1 MCCGIWKQV
10 ENMKKADCIR
20 MMLAAVAMAVT
31 VAGCMEDN
39 DGVVCPNKVQQ
50 EWAEAEIGVLL
61 HLDMPVFHPEY
72 NHRQY
77 GTHPDPSTF
86 NPTELN
92 TDQWMEAARK
102 LGAKYAV
109 LTAKHGS
116 GFTLWPTKTHDY
128 NVSRCP
134 WKEGKGDIVADF
146 VASCHK
152 YGIKPGIYANMST
165 NGYLWVDNPGVIQPG
180 SPITQEE
187 YASIMERQLTELWS
201 NYGPLFE
208 VWFDGGI
215 LSPAQGG
222 TDALAL
228 LRRLQPNAIAFQ
240 GPYGYENLIRWV
252 GNEVGTAPD
261 PCWATADS
269 TTNSD
274 GVQVVTG
281 LNGRPDAPFWCPGES
296 DFTLR
301 LQQSFG
307 GGWMWHEGQD
317 SMLYSVDELM
327 RKYETSVGRNTN
339 MLLGLVIDNRGLVP
353 DADVER
359 AAEFGQ
365 AIKQRY
371 GSPTAKT
378 KGRGKR
384 IEMKL
389 KEPLRTDRLVLQED
403 IAKGERVLEWHVE
416 ATTMGGKTI
425 TLCQGTNIGHKR
437 IATFESAEVT
447 SLTLIADSCKAQPII
462 KNMAVFSVNP

>member
-1 MCCGIWKQV
+1 MRRITLLGLSALFLFACSDRP
-10 ENMKKADCIR
+10 ENVVTPSKAQI
-20 MMLAAVAMAVT
+20 
-31 VAGCMEDN
+31 
-39 DGVVCPNKVQQ
+39 

-77 GTHPDPSTF
+77 GTHPDPMTF

-92 TDQWMEAARK
+92 TDQWIETAQK

-116 GFTLWPTKTHDY
+116 GFTLWPTKTHEY
-128 NVSRCP
+128 NISHCP
-134 WKEGKGDIVADF
+134 YKDGKGDIVAEF
-146 VASCHK
+146 VASCRK

-165 NGYLWVDNPGVIQPG
+165 NGYLWVDNPGLVQPG
-180 SPITQEE
+180 SPITQEQ
-187 YASIMERQLTELWS
+187 YADIIKRQLTELWS
-201 NYGPLFE
+201 NYGELFE

-228 LRRLQPNAIAFQ
+228 LRELQPRAIAFQ

-274 GVQVVTG
+274 GVQVVEG

-301 LQQSFG
+301 RQDSFG

-317 SMLYSVDELM
+317 EMLYGLDELM
-327 RKYETSVGRNTN
+327 KRYETSVGRNTN
-339 MLLGLVIDNRGLVP
+339 MLLGLVIDNRGLIP
-353 DADVER
+353 QADVQRASEYGKAIER
-359 AAEFGQ
+359 
-365 AIKQRY
+365 RY
-371 GSPTAKT
+371 GHPTAT
-378 KGRGKR
+378 AHGKGCELV
-384 IEMKL
+384 IKL
-389 KEPLRTDRLVLQED
+389 KHPTSIDRLYLQED
-403 IAKGERVLEWHVE
+403 IRYGERAMAWHVD
-416 ATTMGGKTI
+416 AQLADGTTTA
-425 TLCQGTNIGHKR
+425 LCQGTNIGHKR
-437 IATFESAEVT
+437 ICTFPEVQATQLRLVIDES
-447 SLTLIADSCKAQPII
+447 KAKPRIRQF
-462 KNMAVFSVNP
+462 AVFEKE

>member
-1 MCCGIWKQV
+1 M
-10 ENMKKADCIR
+10 
-20 MMLAAVAMAVT
+20 AMSSMAIT
-31 VAGCMEDN
+31 GCAEDN
-39 DGVVCPNKVQQ
+39 GVVCPSKAQQ

-72 NHRQY
+72 NHREY
-77 GTHPDPSTF
+77 GTHPDPMTF

-92 TDQWMEAARK
+92 TDQWMEAARG

-134 WKEGKGDIVADF
+134 WKDGKGDIVADF

-152 YGIKPGIYANMST
+152 YGIKPGIYANMAT
-165 NGYLWVDNPGVIQPG
+165 NGYLWVDNPGLVQPG

-187 YASIMERQLTELWS
+187 YASIIERQLTELWG
-201 NYGPLFE
+201 NYG
-208 VWFDGGI
+208 
-215 LSPAQGG
+215 
-222 TDALAL
+222 
-228 LRRLQPNAIAFQ
+228 LQPNAIAFQ

-317 SMLYSVDELM
+317 SMLYSVNELM

-339 MLLGLVIDNRGLVP
+339 MLLGLVIDNRGLIP
-353 DADVER
+353 EGDVKR
-359 AAEFGQ
+359 AEEFGQ
-365 AIKQRY
+365 AIQQRY
-371 GSPTAKT
+371 GSPSAKT
-378 KGRGKR
+378 KGRGER
-384 IEMKL
+384 IELKL
-389 KEPLRTDRLVLQED
+389 KEPLKTDRLVLQED
-403 IAKGERVLEWHVE
+403 IAKGERILQWHVE
-416 ATTMGGKTI
+416 ATKTDGQTV

-437 IATFESAEVT
+437 IATFEPVEVT
-447 SLTLIADSCKAQPII
+447 SLTLITDSCKARPVIRNFAI
-462 KNMAVFSVNP
+462 YGN

>member
-1 MCCGIWKQV
+1 MRRITLLGLSALFLVACSDKP
-10 ENMKKADCIR
+10 ENVVTPSKAQI
-20 MMLAAVAMAVT
+20 
-31 VAGCMEDN
+31 
-39 DGVVCPNKVQQ
+39 

-77 GTHPDPSTF
+77 GTHPDPMTF

-92 TDQWMEAARK
+92 TDQWIETAQK

-128 NVSRCP
+128 NISHCP
-134 WKEGKGDIVADF
+134 YKDGKGDIVAEF
-146 VASCHK
+146 VASCRK

-165 NGYLWVDNPGVIQPG
+165 NGYLWVDNPGLVQPG
-180 SPITQEE
+180 SPITQEQ
-187 YASIMERQLTELWS
+187 YADIIKRQLTELWS
-201 NYGPLFE
+201 NYGELFE

-228 LRRLQPNAIAFQ
+228 LRELQPRAIAFQ

-274 GVQVVTG
+274 GVQVVEG

-301 LQQSFG
+301 RQDSFG

-317 SMLYSVDELM
+317 EMLYGLDELM
-327 RKYETSVGRNTN
+327 KRYETSVGRNTN
-339 MLLGLVIDNRGLVP
+339 MLLGLVIDNRGLIP
-353 DADVER
+353 QADVQRASEYGKAIER
-359 AAEFGQ
+359 
-365 AIKQRY
+365 RY
-371 GSPTAKT
+371 GHPTAT
-378 KGRGKR
+378 AHGKGSELV
-384 IEMKL
+384 IKL
-389 KEPLRTDRLVLQED
+389 KHPTSIDRLYLQED
-403 IAKGERVLEWHVE
+403 IRYGERAMAWHVD
-416 ATTMGGKTI
+416 AQLADGTTTA
-425 TLCQGTNIGHKR
+425 LCQGTNIGHKR
-437 IATFESAEVT
+437 ICTFPAVQATQLRLVIDES
-447 SLTLIADSCKAQPII
+447 KAKPRIRQF
-462 KNMAVFSVNP
+462 AVFEKE

>member
-1 MCCGIWKQV
+1 MRRITLLGLSALFLFACSDRP
-10 ENMKKADCIR
+10 ENVVTPSKAQI
-20 MMLAAVAMAVT
+20 
-31 VAGCMEDN
+31 
-39 DGVVCPNKVQQ
+39 

-77 GTHPDPSTF
+77 GTHPDPMTF

-92 TDQWMEAARK
+92 TDQWIETAQK

-116 GFTLWPTKTHDY
+116 GFTLWPTKTHEY
-128 NVSRCP
+128 NISHCHY
-134 WKEGKGDIVADF
+134 KDGKGDIVAEF
-146 VASCHK
+146 VASCRK

-165 NGYLWVDNPGVIQPG
+165 NGYLWVDNPGLVQPG
-180 SPITQEE
+180 SPITQEQ
-187 YASIMERQLTELWS
+187 YADIIKRQLTELWS
-201 NYGPLFE
+201 NYGELFE

-228 LRRLQPNAIAFQ
+228 LRELQPRAIAFQ

-274 GVQVVTG
+274 GVQVVEG

-301 LQQSFG
+301 RQDSFG

-317 SMLYSVDELM
+317 EMLYGLDELM
-327 RKYETSVGRNTN
+327 KRYETSVGRNTN
-339 MLLGLVIDNRGLVP
+339 MLLGLVIDNRGLIP
-353 DADVER
+353 QADVQRASEYGKAIER
-359 AAEFGQ
+359 
-365 AIKQRY
+365 RY
-371 GSPTAKT
+371 GHPTAT
-378 KGRGKR
+378 AHGKGCELV
-384 IEMKL
+384 IKL
-389 KEPLRTDRLVLQED
+389 KHPTSIDRLYLQED
-403 IAKGERVLEWHVE
+403 IRYGERAMAWHVD
-416 ATTMGGKTI
+416 AQLADGTTTA
-425 TLCQGTNIGHKR
+425 LCQGTNIGHKR
-437 IATFESAEVT
+437 ICTFPAVQATQLRLVIDES
-447 SLTLIADSCKAQPII
+447 KAKPRIRQF
-462 KNMAVFSVNP
+462 AVFEKE

>member
-1 MCCGIWKQV
+1 MKMKSIRKI
-10 ENMKKADCIR
+10 NMNIRSVLCIALSAATVLMFGCKKADDSIVKPTK
-20 MMLAAVAMAVT
+20 AQV
-31 VAGCMEDN
+31 
-39 DGVVCPNKVQQ
+39 

-61 HLDMPVFHPEY
+61 HLDMPVYHPEY
-72 NHRQY
+72 NHREY
-77 GTHPDPSTF
+77 GTHPDPMTF

-92 TDQWMEAARK
+92 TDQGIETAKR

-128 NVSRCP
+128 NVSHCP
-134 WKEGKGDIVADF
+134 YKDGKGDIVDEF
-146 VASCHK
+146 VSSCRK

-165 NGYLWVDNPGVIQPG
+165 NGYLWVDNPGLVQPG
-180 SPITQEE
+180 SPISQEQ
-187 YASIMERQLTELWS
+187 YANIMQCQLTELWS

-215 LSPAQGG
+215 LSPLQGG
-222 TDALAL
+222 MDALAL
-228 LRRLQPNAIAFQ
+228 LHKLQPDAIAFQ

-274 GVQVVTG
+274 GVQVVEG

-301 LQQSFG
+301 YNSSFQ
-307 GGWMWHEGQD
+307 GGWIWHEGQD
-317 SMLYSVDELM
+317 HMLYSVEELM
-327 RKYETSVGRNTN
+327 KKYETSVGRNTN
-339 MLLGLVIDNRGLVP
+339 MLLGIVVDNRGLVP

-365 AIKQRY
+365 AIRQRY
-371 GSPTAKT
+371 GSPSAKT

-384 IEMKL
+384 IELKL
-389 KEPLRTDRLVLQED
+389 KDPLRTDRLVLQED
-403 IAKGERVLEWHVE
+403 ISKGERILKWHVE
-416 ATTMGGKTI
+416 ATITGGKTI

-437 IATFESAEVT
+437 IATFEPAEVT
-447 SLTLIADSCKAQPII
+447 SLTLIADSCKAQPVI
-462 KNMAVFSVNP
+462 KNMAVFAINP

>member
-1 MCCGIWKQV
+1 MRRITLLGLSALFLFACSDRP
-10 ENMKKADCIR
+10 ENVVTPSKAQI
-20 MMLAAVAMAVT
+20 
-31 VAGCMEDN
+31 
-39 DGVVCPNKVQQ
+39 

-77 GTHPDPSTF
+77 GTHPDPMTF

-92 TDQWMEAARK
+92 TDQWIETAQK

-116 GFTLWPTKTHDY
+116 GFTLWPTKTHEY
-128 NVSRCP
+128 NISHCP
-134 WKEGKGDIVADF
+134 YKDGKGDIVAEF
-146 VASCHK
+146 VASCRK

-165 NGYLWVDNPGVIQPG
+165 NGYLWVDNPGLVQPG
-180 SPITQEE
+180 SPITQEQ
-187 YASIMERQLTELWS
+187 YADIIKRQLTELWS
-201 NYGPLFE
+201 NYGELFE

-228 LRRLQPNAIAFQ
+228 LRELQPRAIAFQ

-274 GVQVVTG
+274 GVQVVEG

-301 LQQSFG
+301 RQDSFG

-317 SMLYSVDELM
+317 EMLYGLDELM
-327 RKYETSVGRNTN
+327 KRYETSVGRNTN
-339 MLLGLVIDNRGLVP
+339 MLLGLVIDNRGLIP
-353 DADVER
+353 QADVQRASEYGKAIER
-359 AAEFGQ
+359 
-365 AIKQRY
+365 RY
-371 GSPTAKT
+371 GHPTAT
-378 KGRGKR
+378 AHGKGCELV
-384 IEMKL
+384 IKL
-389 KEPLRTDRLVLQED
+389 KHPTSIDRLYLQED
-403 IAKGERVLEWHVE
+403 IRYGERAMAWHVD
-416 ATTMGGKTI
+416 AQLADGTTTA
-425 TLCQGTNIGHKR
+425 LCQGTNIGHKR
-437 IATFESAEVT
+437 ICTFPAVQATQLRLVIDES
-447 SLTLIADSCKAQPII
+447 KAKPRIRQF
-462 KNMAVFSVNP
+462 AVFEKE